1 MKKFISMAVLV
12 VMLLCP
18 FGVRADLGML
28 SADVYAESAAIDSN
42 IIMIIGKSQEGPVS
56 GTLNF
61 DSNVLTLEDAAVVP
75 ASPFNDLYQG
85 VALNKTVN
93 NGTATITAENS
104 GADYVIQLTFK
115 IKKAPSNGSTT
126 LKFTPANN
134 TWGGANG
141 AVSATIKIG
150 KEKECPT
157 CPTCSKDEVTC
168 PVCETCQE
176 CESCDNNASDSNVNQ
191 KEEKETSNNNNM
203 ALYVSLGACA
213 VLAVSVI
220 VLAVKKS

>member
-12 VMLLCP
+12 VLFLCP
-18 FGVRADLGML
+18 FAVRADLYSVTGKL
-28 SADVYAESAAIDSN
+28 YAESVGADSN
-42 IIMIIGKSQEGPVS
+42 IIMEIASNGNYSLEGLD
-56 GTLNF
+56 GILDFDNTTLQLV
-61 DSNVLTLEDAAVVP
+61 NVEL
-75 ASPFNDLYQG
+75 
-85 VALNKTVN
+85 ALKEGI
-93 NGTATITAENS
+93 GTAGKVEKTDNGSQIKLSVLSAESNH
-104 GADYVIQLTFK
+104 YLKLTFK
-115 IKKAPSNGSTT
+115 VKKVPSNGIAAVT
-126 LKFTPANN
+126 FTPKTNG
-134 TWGGANG
+134 WGGDLRF
-141 AVSATIKIG
+141 SIKIA
-150 KEKECPT
+150 KEKECPTCPT